1 MADPFWDDS
10 AMMLISSLIAYVK
23 ETIPEE
29 SGMHNFHMI
38 LEILRAAGRDDSD
51 SRNSILANMMENLH
65 KKNPTSWAYKQFQNV
80 NQAPDKTFHTIVV
93 TAISKFCSLT
103 RRN

>member
-65 KKNPTSWAYKQFQNV
+65 KKIP
-80 NQAPDKTFHTIVV
+80 QAGRINSSRMS
-93 TAISKFCSLT
+93 I
-103 RRN
+103 RRRIKRSTPLS

>member
-1 MADPFWDDS
+1 
-10 AMMLISSLIAYVK
+10 
-23 ETIPEE
+23 
-29 SGMHNFHMI
+29 MI
-38 LEILRAAGRDDSD
+38 LEILRAAGRNDSD